1 MKSLIQFINCLG
13 LNKMLNPL
21 NWEYPAKVRKPE
33 PLTFSCLASGRLCV
47 MLLIQGVEAPSQ
59 KQDPELLLSLE

>member
-1 MKSLIQFINCLG
+1 MKSLIQFINYRPKQDVKSIKLG
-13 LNKMLNPL
+13 
-21 NWEYPAKVRKPE
+21 KPE